1 MGRTIILH
9 AAFLAG
15 AIALGAGCVA
25 RVEEPV
31 AYAEADYVP
40 PTVTTYPSTVYEGRT
55 VYYYGDRWYY
65 RDGSRWA
72 YYRREPPVLYRQ
84 RTYVQAA
91 PPAPRVYAAPPP
103 AHQVYGAPPPAHG
116 PYAHPPTITSAPV
129 EAPPAHRVR

>member
-1 MGRTIILH
+1 MNRMTILR
-9 AAFLAG
+9 AGFAGFALAFAS
-15 AIALGAGCVA
+15 GCVA

-40 PTVTTYPSTVYEGRT
+40 PSVTTYPSTVYEGRT

-65 RDGSRWA
+65 RDGGRWA
-72 YYRREPPVLYRQ
+72 YYRNEPPVLYRQ

-91 PPAPRVYAAPPP
+91 PPAPRVYAPPP
-103 AHQVYGAPPPAHG
+103 AHHVYAVPPPAHG

-129 EAPPAHRVR
+129 EAPPAQRVR

>member
-1 MGRTIILH
+1 MHRMILH
-9 AAFLAG
+9 AAFVVG
-15 AIALGAGCVA
+15 AVALGSGCVA

-40 PTVTTYPSTVYEGRT
+40 EAVTTYPSSVYEGRT

-65 RDGSRWA
+65 RDGGRWA
-72 YYRREPPVLYRQ
+72 YYRREPPVLYRR

-91 PPAPRVYAAPPP
+91 PPAPRVYA
-103 AHQVYGAPPPAHG
+103 PPAHG